1 MGRLF
6 GTDGIRG
13 TANADLSAELALD
26 VGRAIAL
33 ASRDGV
39 LGHARRPKIVVGRDT
54 RPSGDLLEAALVA
67 GLCSGGAD
75 VLQGGMLPTPAV
87 AYLTAEV
94 DACAGVVLSASHN
107 PVGDNGIK
115 VFASGGWKLSEDTE
129 DALEALVGSAAAQPT
144 GTQVGRVHDLP
155 GATDRY
161 IDHLVRAVGPSLAG
175 LRVVVDCAHGA
186 ACGISPDVLQ
196 RLGAEVTTLHGEPDG
211 AQINEGC
218 GATHPEVVAAE
229 AARQGA
235 IGLTHDGDADRVLAA
250 DEQGRI
256 VDGDAIIAML
266 ARRLRADGRLAGDA
280 VVVTVMSN
288 QALRVW
294 CSSEGIA
301 VHEVGV
307 GDRNVLEHMRTEG
320 VVLGG
325 EQSGHVILL
334 DRATT
339 GDGILT
345 GLVLLDAV
353 ARSGGRLAELVPF
366 DPMPQILINVPTR
379 DRDRLPG
386 AEQIWR
392 AVSQVEEALSGRGRV
407 LLRPSGTEPLV
418 RVMVEAP
425 TADEAE
431 KAAGELAAVVE
442 RELNGGS

>member
-1 MGRLF
+1 
-6 GTDGIRG
+6 
-13 TANADLSAELALD
+13 
-26 VGRAIAL
+26 
-33 ASRDGV
+33 
-39 LGHARRPKIVVGRDT
+39 
-54 RPSGDLLEAALVA
+54 
-67 GLCSGGAD
+67 
-75 VLQGGMLPTPAV
+75 MLPTPAV
-87 AYLTAEV
+87 AYLTAVV
-94 DACAGVVLSASHN
+94 DASAGVVLSASHN

-129 DALEALVGSAAAQPT
+129 DALEALVGSAAALPT

-211 AQINEGC
+211 AHINEGC

-294 CSSEGIA
+294 CSAEGIA

-353 ARSGGRLAELVPF
+353 VRSGGRLAELVPF

-386 AEQIWR
+386 AEQVWR